1 MNWGKWI
8 VLSFVLFTLFIGTLV
23 VVCVREDISLVSPD
37 YYQQEL
43 VFQDQIERIR
53 NTEMLKGKP
62 VIQLLN
68 QALVVQFNQSQ
79 SIDGGNL
86 LLFRPSDNHY
96 DKSYALPSPGGDTQ
110 QFDISNLPRGMYK
123 ARLLWKMQSK
133 EYYLEEIVNL

>member
-96 DKSYALPSPGGDTQ
+96 DKSYALPSHGEDVQ
-110 QFDISNLPRGMYK
+110 QFDIRNLPLGMYK
-123 ARLLWKMQSK
+123 ARLQWKMQGK
-133 EYYLEEIVNL
+133 EYYLEEVINL